1 MDLKD
6 GNNERIG
13 IRLYQ
18 PSDKSLVEPAAL
30 VTASCFNLG
39 LVCKESLL
47 FAVDLVLPSVKVG
60 FVGSHHLGLHEKL
73 VSEDANQVDR
83 NALA

>member
-1 MDLKD
+1 
-6 GNNERIG
+6 
-13 IRLYQ
+13 
-18 PSDKSLVEPAAL
+18 
-30 VTASCFNLG
+30 
-39 LVCKESLL
+39 VCKESLL